1 MQHLLRFGGGA
12 RVRGC
17 GGGGERAAAG
27 GGDRR
32 SVVHAR
38 DHRDRVARR
47 RGTHARHPVS
57 RRGGGSARGAR
68 GRRRAVRRRAAA
80 EGASE
85 EGAAG
90 VSLFDFSSQEGVQF
104 AEYDD
109 SPTDDEGEDV
119 SPDDDFG
126 GAAFDFGAG
135 FDDDGANFDDEDAG
149 AYAGVGAVRGE
160 AALDEDGAA
169 GLEWVVN
176 ASLGGKMAWAGPSH
190 WRFKAPS
197 KPAGAR
203 DANGDAR
210 EEDGE
215 RDSDASV
222 ARRASSPSISKT
234 SANRTRRD
242 SPSPPPRRSSCSS
255 PRPPR
260 WIPSCPRIWATT
272 PRTSPSC
279 PSGPTRA
286 CPASAE
292 GAAVGDRLGPSGG
305 AAEDDDGFGDA
316 YDDDAGFGGGFG
328 NDDGDHVGV
337 DDAVDPDA
345 VGPDGLV
352 AAPRR
357 VEKIQ
362 VDYARSTKQVD
373 VKELKAT
380 LWENITDP
388 ATSSPDPSTG
398 THSFH
403 ALLDKFPEDNL
414 AGATED
420 ISVHMAFI
428 CMLHLANEHGL
439 KITDRPSLS
448 DLDISNLPI
457 GVEA

>member
-38 DHRDRVARR
+38 DHRDAALVLQPRDSRASPRQSPWWR
-47 RGTHARHPVS
+47 ICSRGSWAAS
-57 RRGGGSARGAR
+57 RRPPAA
-68 GRRRAVRRRAAA
+68 AAA
-80 EGASE
+80 EDSPPEVE
-85 EGAAG
+85 EAAG
-90 VSLFDFSSQEGVQF
+90 VSLFDFSFQEGVQF

-149 AYAGVGAVRGE
+149 AYAESGRC
-160 AALDEDGAA
+160 AA
-169 GLEWVVN
+169 GGARRSRRRRARV
-176 ASLGGKMAWAGPSH
+176 GGQRQRSAAKMAWAGPSH

-215 RDSDASV
+215 EGQRRKRREKGELTFDFENVGEPDEARFTLAATAEELLLVSAPTAVDTLLPPDLGYDATDLAKLSL
-222 ARRASSPSISKT
+222 
-234 SANRTRRD
+234 
-242 SPSPPPRRSSCSS
+242 
-255 PRPPR
+255 RPN
-260 WIPSCPRIWATT
+260 AGV
-272 PRTSPSC
+272 
-279 PSGPTRA
+279 SGVGG
-286 CPASAE
+286 

-362 VDYARSTKQVD
+362 VNYARSTKQVD

-388 ATSSPDPSTG
+388 ATSSPDPSTV
-398 THSFH
+398 H
-403 ALLDKFPEDNL
+403 ALVPR
-414 AGATED
+414 AA
-420 ISVHMAFI
+420 
-428 CMLHLANEHGL
+428 
-439 KITDRPSLS
+439 R
-448 DLDISNLPI
+448 
-457 GVEA
+457 

>member
-68 GRRRAVRRRAAA
+68 GRRRAVRRRRRRR
-80 EGASE
+80 GRSE

-215 RDSDASV
+215 EGQRRKRREKGELTFDFENVGEPDEARFTLAATAEELLLVSAPTAVDTLLPPDLGYDAADLAKLSL
-222 ARRASSPSISKT
+222 
-234 SANRTRRD
+234 
-242 SPSPPPRRSSCSS
+242 
-255 PRPPR
+255 RPN
-260 WIPSCPRIWATT
+260 AGV
-272 PRTSPSC
+272 
-279 PSGPTRA
+279 SGVGG
-286 CPASAE
+286 

-362 VDYARSTKQVD
+362 VNYARSTKQVD